1 MSVCVC
7 VCLCIIEG
15 TEGGV
20 GGSVS
25 QVHAGAK
32 QGHQLFLIVSNVPL
46 HDLLTG
52 AQEALKCLHIYYC
65 RKREERDVRTS
76 LCTVDSSELLSH
88 LPQQIKQL
96 SHVR

>member
-7 VCLCIIEG
+7 VCVCVCVKEG

-25 QVHAGAK
+25 QVHAGAE
-32 QGHQLFLIVSNVPL
+32 QSHQLLFIVRNVPL

-52 AQEALKCLHIYYC
+52 AQEALKRLHVYYC
-65 RKREERDVRTS
+65 ENRSYTIHFNCS
-76 LCTVDSSELLSH
+76 GM
-88 LPQQIKQL
+88 
-96 SHVR
+96 

>member
-1 MSVCVC
+1 MCACACACVC
-7 VCLCIIEG
+7 VVVVVVTLEG

-32 QGHQLFLIVSNVPL
+32 QGHQLLLIVGDVPL

-52 AQEALKCLHIYYC
+52 AQQALKRLHVYYC
-65 RKREERDVRTS
+65 GDDTEGRGSGVA
-76 LCTVDSSELLSH
+76 L
-88 LPQQIKQL
+88 
-96 SHVR
+96 